1 MAGVAVLATSRLS
14 SYYALY
20 CLLCKQTMQSEAEEQ
35 SLHRGEKKDRPKH
48 DQEQTP
54 KEAEGGW
61 VRIRDVNNPRI
72 HRNFG
77 DTSEVQGNC
86 SKKNSEEYP
95 SLSPLYSSQLF
106 GQ

>member
-20 CLLCKQTMQSEAEEQ
+20 CLLCKQTMQSEAKQ

-72 HRNFG
+72 HTFLALWVVVV
-77 DTSEVQGNC
+77 DI
-86 SKKNSEEYP
+86 
-95 SLSPLYSSQLF
+95 SQFPNYYRGSDFLPPW
-106 GQ
+106 